1 MNQAAVGEDVE
12 GAVGGG
18 EAQEPRPPGASRVPS
33 HQSSM
38 GESVHTFQSQG
49 DPFLEKGQVKE
60 LLRDELSRQGSP
72 SITTFAKLF
81 PPPSAGKL
89 GGDDPR

>member
-1 MNQAAVGEDVE
+1 MNQAAVGEDAE

-33 HQSSM
+33 HQSST

-60 LLRDELSRQGSP
+60 LLHDELSRQGSP
-72 SITTFAKLF
+72 KITTFAKLF
-81 PPPSAGKL
+81 PPPAAGKL
-89 GGDDPR
+89 GGDNPR